1 MSRATASS
9 AIARAQRQA
18 RITSRLQDLT
28 AALRALSRG
37 DTPPAQAEAIAG
49 RYASAIGAGRTVDPA
64 VLSYLCSADA
74 ADADIEALDG
84 LLLGQI
90 NPAQV
95 AADVL
100 ARAARR
106 GS

>member
-9 AIARAQRQA
+9 AIARAKRQA
-18 RITSRLQDLT
+18 RITSRLQALT
-28 AALRALSRG
+28 TALRGLSRG
-37 DTPPAQAEAIAG
+37 DTPPAQAAAIAG

-74 ADADIEALDG
+74 ADADLEALDG
-84 LLLGQI
+84 LLFGQI
-90 NPAQV
+90 NPDQAV
-95 AADVL
+95 TEVL

-106 GS
+106 GA

>member
-1 MSRATASS
+1 MSPARATIS
-9 AIARAQRQA
+9 RAQRQA

-37 DTPPAQAEAIAG
+37 DTPPAQAASIAG
-49 RYASAIGAGRTVDPA
+49 RYSHAIGAGRAVAPA
-64 VLSYLCSADA
+64 VLDYLTSPESAQA
-74 ADADIEALDG
+74 SIEALDG
-84 LLLGQI
+84 LLLSQI

-100 ARAARR
+100 ARAARW